1 VVRTVRATFLEVL
14 AELQEIEAITRIARE
29 NHGRVP
35 MAVASGGPSEIVL
48 ATLRATG
55 LRDLFDAVVTIE
67 DVGRAKPAPDLFLE
81 AARRLGVPPADVL
94 VFEDTT
100 EGLEAASQAGM
111 QAVDVAGV
119 RLKP

>member
-1 VVRTVRATFLEVL
+1 VRATFLEVL

-35 MAVASGGPSEIVL
+35 MAVASDGPSEIVL

-100 EGLEAASQAGM
+100 EGLEAARQAGM